1 MSIEVDILENV
12 FFYGPGFCCLPNS
25 KEQCHFSQVKILFQ
39 LGQLQGQL
47 CQLSFGL
54 PMAAQSE
61 RPERA
66 AVKE

>member
-1 MSIEVDILENV
+1 MVPVFVASQIQKNSVTIL
-12 FFYGPGFCCLPNS
+12 L
-25 KEQCHFSQVKILFQ
+25 Q